1 MDYLSLI
8 ILNNLYST
16 QFVRKFL
23 CMELRMLAKINDN
36 FITVTPFLTNAQ
48 CPLLLLSLSINENL
62 PPSSFLT
69 TNAYKSHVK
78 CDIVTIQR
86 RQR

>member
-1 MDYLSLI
+1 
-8 ILNNLYST
+8 
-16 QFVRKFL
+16 
-23 CMELRMLAKINDN
+23 MLAKINDN
-36 FITVTPFLTNAQ
+36 LITVTPFLTNAQ

-69 TNAYKSHVK
+69 TNAYKSYVK